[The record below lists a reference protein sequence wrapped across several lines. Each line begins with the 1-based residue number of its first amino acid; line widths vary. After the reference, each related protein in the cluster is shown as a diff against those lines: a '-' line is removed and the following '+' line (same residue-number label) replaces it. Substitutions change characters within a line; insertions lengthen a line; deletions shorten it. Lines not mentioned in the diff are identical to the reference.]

1 MRYSTWFTCTV
12 QAIAALVIICSGI
25 SAQSQHATTAIDK
38 AFSDRVQAY
47 IAIQK
52 TAEKSLPP
60 LKSSKDE
67 AEIAAHQLALR
78 AKIIEARPLAR
89 QGDIFTKEVSE
100 HFRKTI
106 RAVFKAP
113 GGEIVRRTIVEGDA
127 TKPFAIQVNGIY
139 PDASPVQ
146 TTPPTIL
153 MALPELPMELR
164 YRFVD
169 RSLVLLDNKTNL
181 IVDFLHEV
189 LP

>member
-1 MRYSTWFTCTV
+1 
-12 QAIAALVIICSGI
+12 
-25 SAQSQHATTAIDK
+25 
-38 AFSDRVQAY
+38 
-47 IAIQK
+47 
-52 TAEKSLPP
+52 
-60 LKSSKDE
+60 
-67 AEIAAHQLALR
+67 
-78 AKIIEARPLAR
+78 
-89 QGDIFTKEVSE
+89 
-100 HFRKTI
+100 
-106 RAVFKAP
+106 
-113 GGEIVRRTIVEGDA
+113 
-127 TKPFAIQVNGIY
+127 VNGIY